1 MSKYMMVDKDNFNI
15 QEEKEIYN
23 KFLEFKKTFL
33 DNGVSF
39 FNPNIKLFEDDE
51 VFNEFEYRII
61 KNYDVSDLKSIEKYK
76 IQLEGASEKVRHF
89 FANIIWLYN
98 YPIADKKRTTKIN
111 ELEIYLGEFCN
122 TKIVENSLLEKG
134 IASYGRLSQY
144 IYYDINF
151 IYFFTK
157 LYINDK
163 TNPNDIINNINLYEL
178 MRELSSEEFKNMKFL
193 ASKHIL
199 NYLFN
204 PDYYEPIVNTTCKK
218 NIVQK
223 FLGKYTDE
231 TLDDDIY
238 EIRKE
243 TFGFDK
249 SIYSTVC
256 GTQTNELNG
265 SDKVLKRVA
274 QVIDKANSN
283 NDYDVTINPKN
294 DTDEDLLAREKSKM
308 ENGLNAEE
316 LVYEDIISKTDKTIL
331 INKISKIYGI
341 KEFDTLSQNIDKL
354 IHYSKNYDK
363 FAPFDLIST
372 RDKDILYIEV
382 KSTTGNEIY
391 FSKNEIKFAYTNSEN
406 YQIKVVKDSIIYDI
420 DIEDMIHTI
429 YDEMSEN
436 NPWSYETVKFKLE
449 FL

>member
-1 MSKYMMVDKDNFNI
+1 MSKYMMTDRNNFNI
-15 QEEKEIYN
+15 QENIETYN

-33 DNGVSF
+33 DDGISF
-39 FNPNIKLFEDDE
+39 FNPDIKLFENDE
-51 VFNEFEYRII
+51 VFDEFEYRII
-61 KNYDVSDLKSIEKYK
+61 TNFDASDLKNIEKYK

-89 FANIIWLYN
+89 FANIIWFYN
-98 YPIADKKRTTKIN
+98 YPIWDKKRTTKIS

-122 TKIVENSLLEKG
+122 IKTVENSLLENG
-134 IASYGRLSQY
+134 IAAYGNLSRY

-157 LYINDK
+157 QYVRDK
-163 TNPNDIINNINLYEL
+163 TNPNDIINNINLYDL
-178 MRELSSEEFKNMKFL
+178 MRELSDEDFKNVKAL
-193 ASKHIL
+193 ASKDIL

-218 NIVQK
+218 NIVKK

-238 EIRKE
+238 KIRKE

-249 SIYSTVC
+249 SIYSAVC
-256 GTQTNELNG
+256 GTHSSELDG

-283 NDYDVTINPKN
+283 KDYEVSINPKN

-331 INKISKIYGI
+331 INKISQIYGI
-341 KEFDTLSQNIDKL
+341 KEFGTLSQNIDEL

-436 NPWSYETVKFKLE
+436 NSWSYETVKFKLE